1 MRHPKQTNNVKYS
14 NEPVVISFS
23 TLWHLH
29 LNDFKH
35 AMCLCRWDNIIL
47 FAWTS
52 GHKLQ
57 LWYFIFGKTN
67 IYLAFCDI
75 LMLSKISRCFKIICW
90 KDKPYTK
97 KRIKKICD
105 WTKYKS
111 NSAYSLRWSQI
122 IQLLGLYFLSQ
133 FSQFWPWRPGQNSN
147 SSSRY
152 VVLLR
157 HVCCLLFMKACIFLQ
172 WAIQPMYI
180 VTFSGNIYWFAFVCF
195 LSNFL
200 ALLKLPWV
208 AMGCIDHV
216 GVIWSN
222 WCGPVAWAERKF

>member
-122 IQLLGLYFLSQ
+122 IQLLGLYFPSQ

-147 SSSRY
+147 SSFRD

-157 HVCCLLFMKACIFLQ
+157 HVCSLLLCYTCAIVAQLEYEGLYIF
-172 WAIQPMYI
+172 
-180 VTFSGNIYWFAFVCF
+180 
-195 LSNFL
+195 
-200 ALLKLPWV
+200 
-208 AMGCIDHV
+208 AMGYSAYVYCHIFWEHLLVCICLFLKQF
-216 GVIWSN
+216 S
-222 WCGPVAWAERKF
+222 CVA